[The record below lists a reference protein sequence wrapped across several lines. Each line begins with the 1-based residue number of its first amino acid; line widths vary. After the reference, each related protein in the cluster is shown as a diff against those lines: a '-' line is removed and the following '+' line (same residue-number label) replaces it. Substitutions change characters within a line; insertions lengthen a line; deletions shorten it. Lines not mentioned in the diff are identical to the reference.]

1 DNVLDEMMRVFPMMP
16 HDDGFETISW
26 LYSEYVI
33 NRHITAIER
42 EEVLTSLSDRHQVKL
57 YTNDS
62 SWKAGKIENCGPID
76 YYDAAPAVFAAS
88 DINLNI
94 TLRSIKSGIPL
105 RAFDIMGAGGF
116 LMTSFTAD
124 FLKFFVPGEDFV
136 FYGSIR
142 ELIEKAEAQAI
153 SCGAE
158 IIYDDI
164 TFYDLSEKTK
174 KLKGEEE
181 YSAKAVILALGAL
194 HKKAGFKGEEEY
206 AGKGV
211 SYCAVCDGAFF
222 KEKTAAVIGG
232 ANTAVSDALYLADIC
247 KKVYIIYRKNELRAE
262 YSLVKRLESK
272 KNIEVI
278 YNSVPVEVVGG
289 KKVEKLITSTK
300 ELIVDAVFVAV
311 GLEPNTKALTTAI
324 KLDKDGYIISQG
336 TKTNIKGVFAAGDC
350 RQKTLRQLITAAS
363 DGAMAAEAA
372 SEYIKITNI

>member
-1 DNVLDEMMRVFPMMP
+1 MKTNIYDVIIVGGGIAGLTAGIYAARRGLKTAVIEKEQTGGQALLADN
-16 HDDGFETISW
+16 
-26 LYSEYVI
+26 
-33 NRHITAIER
+33 
-42 EEVLTSLSDRHQVKL
+42 
-57 YTNDS
+57 
-62 SWKAGKIENCGPID
+62 IENYPG
-76 YYDAAPAVFAAS
+76 F
-88 DINLNI
+88 
-94 TLRSIKSGIPL
+94 SGK
-105 RAFDIMGAGGF
+105 G
-116 LMTSFTAD
+116 
-124 FLKFFVPGEDFV
+124 
-136 FYGSIR
+136 Y

-181 YSAKAVILALGAL
+181 YSAEAVILALGAL

-232 ANTAVSDALYLADIC
+232 ANTAVSDAMYLADIC

-289 KKVEKLITSTK
+289 KKVEKLIASTK

-363 DGAMAAEAA
+363 DGATAAEAA